1 MSKRL
6 LAIALYMPL
15 IITAVAAASLLPILP
30 FYGQGLTASLL
41 WLGLL
46 LGAQDAGQMLGNV
59 PSSTLI
65 HRFGMKATLLMGTA
79 IQAVFVLLL
88 PFSNHIALSLVLLLL
103 SGSGF
108 GITAITRQTYIAG
121 MFPKHQLGRVLGMV
135 GGMFRIGRLI
145 GPALGGVVASVW
157 GIEAVFAVF
166 SVLCTVSFVMVWIFL
181 PNQPT
186 PLTSQKKQLWDVWQ
200 THRRILMMAGIGQVV
215 MQMTRKGWLIL
226 IPLFGALVLQ
236 LPIDT
241 IGYILSIAGL
251 FDVLFFVPSGF
262 IMDRLGRKWAI
273 IPSLFLQGI
282 GIACLPLATTPL
294 GLTIVA
300 SFINASNGIS
310 SGTMMTVGADLAP
323 EAVRSE
329 FLSLWRI
336 MGDASVVVA
345 PLITGVIAEY
355 LVLPNATLFFAS
367 VAFFGGAFFWV
378 AIPET
383 LPKQAQSVG
392 DD

>member
-6 LAIALYMPL
+6 LAISLYIPL
-15 IITAVAAASLLPILP
+15 IITSVAASSLLPILP

-46 LGAQDAGQMLGNV
+46 LGAHDAGQMLGNL
-59 PSSTLI
+59 PSSSMI
-65 HRFGMKATLLMGTA
+65 HRFGMKATLLIGIA
-79 IQAVFVLLL
+79 IEAVFVLLL
-88 PFSNHIALSLVLLLL
+88 PFSHHIALSLGLLVL

-108 GITAITRQTYIAG
+108 GISAVARQTYLAG
-121 MFPKHQLGRVLGMV
+121 MFPKHQLGRVLGTV

-145 GPALGGVVASVW
+145 GPALGGVVASIW
-157 GIEAVFAVF
+157 SIEAVFVTF
-166 SVLCTVSFVMVWIFL
+166 SMLCAASMVLVWVFL
-181 PNQPT
+181 PKQANFLSEQKY
-186 PLTSQKKQLWDVWQ
+186 PLLDVWRI
-200 THRRILMMAGIGQVV
+200 HRRILIVAGIGQVL

-226 IPLFGALVLQ
+226 IPLFGALVLE

-241 IGYILSIAGL
+241 IGYILSIASL
-251 FDVLFFVPSGF
+251 FDVFFFVPSGF
-262 IMDRLGRKWAI
+262 IMDRFGRKWSI
-273 IPSLFLQGI
+273 IPSLFLQGM

-300 SFINASNGIS
+300 SFINASNGIG

-329 FLSLWRI
+329 FLSLWRVI
-336 MGDASVVVA
+336 GDASVVIA
-345 PLITGVIAEY
+345 PIITGAIAEY

-367 VAFFGGAFFWV
+367 LAFFGGAFFWV

-383 LPKQAQSVG
+383 LSNQTRSIP
-392 DD
+392 